1 MKEGPLFLHVNIP
14 LPGVTSPE
22 TLESCRAAIT
32 YSWLAM
38 AIIIGLALIARFSL
52 KKTAP
57 TGVQN
62 LLEVIVGGL
71 NDFVEDIMG
80 PEGKHYLALIGTL
93 FLFIL
98 VCNLQGLVPGFDSP
112 TANINTTLAL
122 ALVAFSATHYIGLKR
137 HGIGYIKHFMGPM
150 WGLAPL
156 MLPIE
161 LISHFARVMS
171 LTFRLF
177 GNMVAKHKLLLVLAL
192 LAPYIAPVPILGLGL
207 LVAFVQALVFT
218 LLTMLYLSGSIEEA
232 HLGGDHH

>member
-1 MKEGPLFLHVNIP
+1 MNEGPMIL
-14 LPGVTSPE
+14 E
-22 TLESCRAAIT
+22 TLAPNVPVQVSYA
-32 YSWLAM
+32 WLAM
-38 AIIIGLALIARFSL
+38 AVLIGLSLAARFSL

-62 LLEVIVGGL
+62 LLETVVSGLENFIV
-71 NDFVEDIMG
+71 DIMG
-80 PEGKHYLALIGTL
+80 TEGRHYLSLIGTL

-98 VCNLQGLVPGFDSP
+98 VCNLEGLIPGFDSP

-122 ALVAFSATHYIGLKR
+122 ALVTFSATHYIGIKR
-137 HGIGYIKHFMGPM
+137 HGFAYIKHFMGPM
-150 WGLAPL
+150 WALAPL

-161 LISHFARVMS
+161 LISHLARVMS

-207 LVAFVQALVFT
+207 LVSFVQALVFA
-218 LLTMLYLSGSIEEA
+218 LLTMLYLSGSVEEA

>member
-1 MKEGPLFLHVNIP
+1 MKEGPMIL
-14 LPGVTSPE
+14 E
-22 TLESCRAAIT
+22 TLAPNVPVQVSYA
-32 YSWLAM
+32 WLAM
-38 AIIIGLALIARFSL
+38 AILIGLSLAARFSL

-62 LLEVIVGGL
+62 LLETIVSGL
-71 NDFVEDIMG
+71 ENFIVDIMG
-80 PEGKHYLALIGTL
+80 PEGRYYLSLIGTL

-98 VCNLQGLVPGFDSP
+98 VCNLEGLIPGFDSP

-122 ALVAFSATHYIGLKR
+122 ALVTFTATHYIGIKR
-137 HGIGYIKHFMGPM
+137 HGFAYIKHFMGPL
-150 WGLAPL
+150 WALAPL

-192 LAPYIAPVPILGLGL
+192 LAPYLAPVPILGLGL
-207 LVAFVQALVFT
+207 LVSFVQALVFT
-218 LLTMLYLSGSIEEA
+218 LLTMLYLSGSVEAA

>member
-1 MKEGPLFLHVNIP
+1 MKEGPLPLEALAPTMPGHV
-14 LPGVTSPE
+14 
-22 TLESCRAAIT
+22 T
-32 YSWLAM
+32 YTWFAM
-38 AIIIGLALIARFSL
+38 AVLIGLAIAARSSL
-52 KKTAP
+52 KKGAP

-62 LLEVIVGGL
+62 VFEMIFEGLESYI
-71 NDFVEDIMG
+71 EEIMG
-80 PEGKHYLALIGTL
+80 PEGKHYFTLIASL

-122 ALVAFSATHYIGLKR
+122 ALVAFTATHYIGLRR
-137 HGIGYIKHFMGPM
+137 HGIGYVKHFMGPM

-156 MLPIE
+156 MFPIE
-161 LISHFARVMS
+161 LISHFARVLS

-207 LVAFVQALVFT
+207 LVAFVQAGVFT
-218 LLTMLYLSGSIEEA
+218 LLTMLYLTGSIEEA
-232 HLGGDHH
+232 HIGGGDHHH

>member
-1 MKEGPLFLHVNIP
+1 MKEGPLLLHVPN
-14 LPGVTSPE
+14 VPE
-22 TLESCRAAIT
+22 QVV
-32 YSWLAM
+32 YSWVAM
-38 AIIIGLALIARFSL
+38 AVLIGLSLVARFSL
-52 KKTAP
+52 RKDAP

-62 LLEVIVGGL
+62 VLETIVSGL
-71 NDFVEDIMG
+71 ENFVVDIMG
-80 PEGKHYLALIGTL
+80 PEGRHYLSLIGSL

-98 VCNLQGLVPGFDSP
+98 VCNLEGLIPGFDSP

-122 ALVAFSATHYIGLKR
+122 ALVTFTATHYIGIKR
-137 HGIGYIKHFMGPM
+137 HGFAYVKHFMGPM
-150 WGLAPL
+150 WALAPL

-161 LISHFARVMS
+161 LISHLARVMS

-218 LLTMLYLSGSIEEA
+218 LLTMLYLSGSVEEA
-232 HLGGDHH
+232 HLGGEHH

>member
-1 MKEGPLFLHVNIP
+1 MKEGPMLIHIP
-14 LPGVTSPE
+14 VPGISEAGQIAVSYT
-22 TLESCRAAIT
+22 
-32 YSWLAM
+32 WLAM
-38 AIIIGLALIARFSL
+38 AILIGLSLAARFSL

-57 TGVQN
+57 SGVQN
-62 LLEVIVGGL
+62 LLETIVGGL
-71 NDFVEDIMG
+71 ENFVVDIMG
-80 PEGKHYLALIGTL
+80 PEGTHYLSLIGSL

-98 VCNLQGLVPGFDSP
+98 VCNLQGLFPGFDSP

-122 ALVAFSATHYIGLKR
+122 ALFSFSATHYIGVKR
-137 HGIGYIKHFMGPM
+137 HGVGYIKHFMGPM

-207 LVAFVQALVFT
+207 LVSFVQAGVFT

>member
-1 MKEGPLFLHVNIP
+1 MKEGPLLLEIHGVPEHV
-14 LPGVTSPE
+14 
-22 TLESCRAAIT
+22 T
-32 YSWLAM
+32 YTWLAM
-38 AIIIGLALIARFSL
+38 AILIGFSLIARMSL

-57 TGVQN
+57 TGLQN
-62 LLEVIVGGL
+62 FFETVVGGL
-71 NDFVEDIMG
+71 ENFVQDIMG
-80 PEGKHYLALIGTL
+80 PEGKHYLPLIGSL

-122 ALVAFSATHYIGLKR
+122 ALVSFTATHYIGLKR
-137 HGIGYIKHFMGPM
+137 HGVAYIKHFMGPM

-207 LVAFVQALVFT
+207 LVAFVQAGVFT
-218 LLTMLYLSGSIEEA
+218 LLTMLYLSGSIEAA
-232 HLGGDHH
+232 HLGGEHH

>member
-1 MKEGPLFLHVNIP
+1 MKEGPLPLEALAPSMPGHV
-14 LPGVTSPE
+14 
-22 TLESCRAAIT
+22 T
-32 YSWLAM
+32 YTWFAM
-38 AIIIGLALIARFSL
+38 AVLIGLAIAARMGL
-52 KKTAP
+52 KKGAP

-62 LLEVIVGGL
+62 VFEMVFEGLESYI
-71 NDFVEDIMG
+71 EEIMG
-80 PEGKHYLALIGTL
+80 PEGKHYFTLIASL

-122 ALVAFSATHYIGLKR
+122 ALCSFAATHYIGLRR
-137 HGIGYIKHFMGPM
+137 HGVGYVKHFMGPM

-156 MLPIE
+156 MFPIE
-161 LISHFARVMS
+161 IISHFARVLS

-207 LVAFVQALVFT
+207 LVAFVQAGVFT
-218 LLTMLYLSGSIEEA
+218 LLTMLYLAGSIEEA
-232 HLGGDHH
+232 HIGGGDHHH

>member
-1 MKEGPLFLHVNIP
+1 MKEGPMIL
-14 LPGVTSPE
+14 E
-22 TLESCRAAIT
+22 TLAPNVPVQISYA
-32 YSWLAM
+32 WLAM
-38 AIIIGLALIARFSL
+38 AILIGLSLAARFSL

-62 LLEVIVGGL
+62 FMETIVGGL
-71 NDFVEDIMG
+71 ENFIVDIMG
-80 PEGKHYLALIGTL
+80 PEGRHYLSLIGTL

-98 VCNLQGLVPGFDSP
+98 VCNLEGLFPGFDSP

-122 ALVAFSATHYIGLKR
+122 ALVTFTATHYIGIKR
-137 HGIGYIKHFMGPM
+137 HGFAYVKHFMGPM
-150 WGLAPL
+150 WALAPL

-161 LISHFARVMS
+161 LISHLARVMS

-207 LVAFVQALVFT
+207 LVSFVQALVFA
-218 LLTMLYLSGSIEEA
+218 LLTMLYLSGSVEAA

>member
-1 MKEGPLFLHVNIP
+1 MKEGPMIL
-14 LPGVTSPE
+14 E
-22 TLESCRAAIT
+22 TLAPNVPVQVSYA
-32 YSWLAM
+32 WLAM
-38 AIIIGLALIARFSL
+38 AILIGLSLAARFSL

-62 LLEVIVGGL
+62 LLETIVGGL
-71 NDFVEDIMG
+71 ENFIVDIMG
-80 PEGKHYLALIGTL
+80 PEGRHYLSLIGTL

-98 VCNLQGLVPGFDSP
+98 VCNLEGLIPGFDSP

-122 ALVAFSATHYIGLKR
+122 ALVTFTATHYIGIKR
-137 HGIGYIKHFMGPM
+137 HGIAYVKHFMGPM
-150 WGLAPL
+150 WALAPL

-207 LVAFVQALVFT
+207 LVSFVQALVFA
-218 LLTMLYLSGSIEEA
+218 LLTMLYLSGSVEAA

>member
-1 MKEGPLFLHVNIP
+1 MKEGPLLLHVPN
-14 LPGVTSPE
+14 VPE
-22 TLESCRAAIT
+22 HVT

-38 AIIIGLALIARFSL
+38 AILIGLSLVARFTL
-52 KKTAP
+52 KKSAP

-62 LLEVIVGGL
+62 LFEVIVGGL
-71 NDFVEDIMG
+71 ENFVEEIMG
-80 PEGKHYLALIGTL
+80 PEGKHYLTLIGSL

-98 VCNLQGLVPGFDSP
+98 VCNLQGLFPGFDSP
-112 TANINTTLAL
+112 TANLNTTLAL
-122 ALVAFSATHYIGLKR
+122 ALVSFTATHYIGVKR
-137 HGIGYIKHFMGPM
+137 HGISYVKHFMGPM

-207 LVAFVQALVFT
+207 LVAFVQAGVFT

>member
-1 MKEGPLFLHVNIP
+1 MKEGPLLLHVPN
-14 LPGVTSPE
+14 VPE
-22 TLESCRAAIT
+22 PVV
-32 YSWLAM
+32 YSWVAM
-38 AIIIGLALIARFSL
+38 AVLIGLSLVARFSL

-62 LLEVIVGGL
+62 VLETIVSGIE
-71 NDFVEDIMG
+71 NFVVDIMG
-80 PEGKHYLALIGTL
+80 PEGRHYLSLIGSL

-98 VCNLQGLVPGFDSP
+98 VCNLQGLIPGFDSP

-122 ALVAFSATHYIGLKR
+122 ALVTFTATHYIGVKR
-137 HGIGYIKHFMGPM
+137 HGFAYVKHFMGPM
-150 WGLAPL
+150 WALAPL

-161 LISHFARVMS
+161 LISHLARVMS

-218 LLTMLYLSGSIEEA
+218 LLTMLYLSGSVEEA

>member
-1 MKEGPLFLHVNIP
+1 MKEAPVLLHFNV
-14 LPGVTSPE
+14 PGLTEDAQIMLS
-22 TLESCRAAIT
+22 

-38 AIIIGLALIARFSL
+38 AILIGLSLAARFSL
-52 KKTAP
+52 KKDAP

-62 LLEVIVGGL
+62 LLETVVGAL
-71 NDFVEDIMG
+71 ENFVVDIMG
-80 PEGKHYLALIGTL
+80 PEGRHYLALVGSL

-98 VCNLQGLVPGFDSP
+98 VCNLLGLIPGFDSP

-122 ALVAFSATHYIGLKR
+122 ALVSFTATHYIGIRR
-137 HGIGYIKHFMGPM
+137 HSIGYVKHFMGPM

-161 LISHFARVMS
+161 LISHLARVMS

-192 LAPYIAPVPILGLGL
+192 LAPDIAPVPILGLGL
-207 LVAFVQALVFT
+207 LVAFVQAGVFT
-218 LLTMLYLSGSIEEA
+218 LLTMLYLSGSIEAA

>member
-1 MKEGPLFLHVNIP
+1 MKEGPMIL
-14 LPGVTSPE
+14 E
-22 TLESCRAAIT
+22 TLAPNVPVQVSYA
-32 YSWLAM
+32 WLAM
-38 AIIIGLALIARFSL
+38 AILIGLSLAARFSL

-62 LLEVIVGGL
+62 LLETIVSGL
-71 NDFVEDIMG
+71 ENFIVDIMG
-80 PEGKHYLALIGTL
+80 PEGRHYLSLIGTL

-98 VCNLQGLVPGFDSP
+98 VCNLEGLIPGFDSP

-122 ALVAFSATHYIGLKR
+122 ALVTFTATHYIGIKR
-137 HGIGYIKHFMGPM
+137 HGFAYIKHFMGPM
-150 WGLAPL
+150 WALAPL

-207 LVAFVQALVFT
+207 LVSFVQALVFA
-218 LLTMLYLSGSIEEA
+218 LLTMLYLSGSVEAA

>member
-1 MKEGPLFLHVNIP
+1 MKEGPLLLPEIHGIP
-14 LPGVTSPE
+14 EQV
-22 TLESCRAAIT
+22 T

-38 AIIIGLALIARFSL
+38 AILIGLSLVARFTL
-52 KKTAP
+52 KKSAP

-62 LLEVIVGGL
+62 LFEVIVGGL
-71 NDFVEDIMG
+71 ENFVEEIMG
-80 PEGKHYLALIGTL
+80 PEGKHYLTLIGSL

-98 VCNLQGLVPGFDSP
+98 VCNLQGLFPGFDSP

-122 ALVAFSATHYIGLKR
+122 ALVAFTATHYIGIKR
-137 HGIGYIKHFMGPM
+137 HGLGYVKHFMGPM

-192 LAPYIAPVPILGLGL
+192 LMPYGAPVPILGLGL
-207 LVAFVQALVFT
+207 LVAFVQAGVFT

-232 HLGGDHH
+232 HLGGGDHH

>member
-1 MKEGPLFLHVNIP
+1 MKEGPMLIHFPIP
-14 LPGVTSPE
+14 GIS
-22 TLESCRAAIT
+22 ESGQIAVS

-38 AIIIGLALIARFSL
+38 AILIGLSLAARFSL

-62 LLEVIVGGL
+62 LLETVVSGL
-71 NDFVEDIMG
+71 ENFVVDIMG
-80 PEGKHYLALIGTL
+80 PEGRHYLSLIGSL

-98 VCNLQGLVPGFDSP
+98 VCNLQGLFPGFDSP

-122 ALVAFSATHYIGLKR
+122 ALFSFTATHYIGIKR

-207 LVAFVQALVFT
+207 LVAFVQAGVFT

-232 HLGGDHH
+232 HLGGEHH

>member
-1 MKEGPLFLHVNIP
+1 MKEAPLLLPEIHGIP
-14 LPGVTSPE
+14 EQVTY
-22 TLESCRAAIT
+22 A
-32 YSWLAM
+32 WLAM
-38 AIIIGLALIARFSL
+38 AILIGLALVARFSL

-62 LLEVIVGGL
+62 LLETVVSALSNSIEEL
-71 NDFVEDIMG
+71 IG
-80 PEGKHYLALIGTL
+80 PEGKHYLSLIGTL

-98 VCNLQGLVPGFDSP
+98 VCNLQGLFPGFDSP

-150 WGLAPL
+150 WGLAVL

-161 LISHFARVMS
+161 IISHLARIMS

-192 LAPYIAPVPILGLGL
+192 LMPFGAPIPILGLGL
-207 LVAFVQALVFT
+207 LVSFVQAYVFT
-218 LLTMLYLSGSIEEA
+218 LLTMLYLSGSIEQA
-232 HLGGDHH
+232 HIGGGDHH

>member
-1 MKEGPLFLHVNIP
+1 MKEGPLLLPEIHGIPEHV
-14 LPGVTSPE
+14 
-22 TLESCRAAIT
+22 T
-32 YSWLAM
+32 YTWLAM
-38 AIIIGLALIARFSL
+38 AIIIGLSLAARFSL

-57 TGVQN
+57 SGVQN
-62 LLEVIVGGL
+62 FLEVIVGGL
-71 NDFVEDIMG
+71 SNFIDEIMG
-80 PEGKHYLALIGTL
+80 PEGKHYLTLIGSL

>member
-1 MKEGPLFLHVNIP
+1 MKEGPLLLHVPNM
-14 LPGVTSPE
+14 PE
-22 TLESCRAAIT
+22 HVT

-38 AIIIGLALIARFSL
+38 AILIGLSLVARFTL
-52 KKTAP
+52 KKSAP

-62 LLEVIVGGL
+62 LFEVIVGGL
-71 NDFVEDIMG
+71 ENFVEEIMG
-80 PEGKHYLALIGTL
+80 PEGKHYLSLIGSL

-98 VCNLQGLVPGFDSP
+98 VCNLQGLIPGFDSP

-122 ALVAFSATHYIGLKR
+122 ALVAFTATHYIGIKR
-137 HGIGYIKHFMGPM
+137 HGISYVKHFMGPM
-150 WGLAPL
+150 WMLAPL

-207 LVAFVQALVFT
+207 LVAFVQAGVFT

>member
-1 MKEGPLFLHVNIP
+1 MKEAPVLLHFYIP
-14 LPGVTSPE
+14 GLSADAQINV
-22 TLESCRAAIT
+22 T

-38 AIIIGLALIARFSL
+38 AILIGLSLAARFSL

-62 LLEVIVGGL
+62 LLETVVGGL
-71 NDFVEDIMG
+71 EDFVVDIMG
-80 PEGKHYLALIGTL
+80 PEGKHYLSLIGTL

-98 VCNLQGLVPGFDSP
+98 VCNLEGLVPGFDSP

-122 ALVAFSATHYIGLKR
+122 ALVAFAATHYIGVRR

-207 LVAFVQALVFT
+207 LVSFVQAGVFT
-218 LLTMLYLSGSIEEA
+218 LLTMLYLSGSIEAA
-232 HLGGDHH
+232 HLGGEHEHH